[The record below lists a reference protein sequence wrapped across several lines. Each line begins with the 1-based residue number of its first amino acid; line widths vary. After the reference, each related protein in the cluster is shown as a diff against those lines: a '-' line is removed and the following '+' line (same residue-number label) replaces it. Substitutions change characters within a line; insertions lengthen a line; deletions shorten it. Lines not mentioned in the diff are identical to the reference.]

1 MNEPFPHE
9 MIDYKIK
16 KPCKCSSEQSVLSEK
31 IKQIRGM
38 SGIWQQ
44 AMARAEKQNN
54 SLNYTRFS
62 ERVIGLELALKVLEE
77 K

>member
-1 MNEPFPHE
+1 MHPGIVYMLVGFLAVT
-9 MIDYKIK
+9 I
-16 KPCKCSSEQSVLSEK
+16 LSEK